1 MRADAVNQSRG
12 KPCRCSFLCIFMQP
26 YLFSFSPGI
35 DKGGQ
40 GGGYGCRGR
49 QYAGGGIGWAWA
61 DLVLLL
67 IVILFFILSRLIPGF
82 S

>member
-1 MRADAVNQSRG
+1 MRADAVNRNRG
-12 KPCRCSFLCIFMQP
+12 KSCRCSFLCIFMQP

-40 GGGYGCRGR
+40 SGGYGCRGR
-49 QYAGGGIGWAWA
+49 RCAGGSIGWAWA
-61 DLVLLL
+61 YLVFLL
-67 IVILFFILSRLIPGF
+67 IVILFFILSRLISGF